1 MSILHKYLDM
11 LARASVKHRSLRVKV
26 IAVILG
32 FSTFFIIIPFVLFFA
47 ANMVER
53 LVPSNGWRTLE
64 IVFSLAAICVG
75 LLILAWS
82 TLTQAKIGR
91 GTPVP
96 VVPTQKLIVSGP
108 YKLCRNPIQLGAM
121 LYYLGIGMFFG
132 SFKIGMLMLLLS
144 FIPGTSYHKLVEEKE
159 LLLRFGR
166 EYEEY
171 KARTPFLLPRI

>member
-1 MSILHKYLDM
+1 MNGEHCK
-11 LARASVKHRSLRVKV
+11 
-26 IAVILG
+26 
-32 FSTFFIIIPFVLFFA
+32 LFF
-47 ANMVER
+47 R
-53 LVPSNGWRTLE
+53 
-64 IVFSLAAICVG
+64 FAAICLG
-75 LLILAWS
+75 LLIVAWS

-121 LYYLGIGMFFG
+121 LYYLGIGIFFG
-132 SFKIGMLMLLLS
+132 SVKIGMVMLLLS
-144 FIPGTSYHKLVEEKE
+144 FILGTCYHKFVEEKE

-171 KARTPFLLPRI
+171 KARTPFLLPKM